1 MQKNWTNQ
9 NVNIQTLMERITKYL
24 EGEDFDV
31 TVYNGERGYI
41 IIANNSSKYEIEG
54 DITIQIQGEPNQFSI
69 KIEEKRGKS
78 WEDRIPPLLATMF
91 GGGYLFLKKLKSEER
106 FIEFTVE
113 FWRNVNKILNELK
126 I

>member
-31 TVYNGERGYI
+31 TVYNEERGYI

-54 DITIQIQGEPNQFSI
+54 DINIQIQGEPNQFSI
-69 KIEEKRGKS
+69 KIEEKRGNS
-78 WEDRIPPLLATMF
+78 WEDRIPPLLAIMF
-91 GGGYLFLKKLKSEER
+91 GGGYLFLKRLKSEER